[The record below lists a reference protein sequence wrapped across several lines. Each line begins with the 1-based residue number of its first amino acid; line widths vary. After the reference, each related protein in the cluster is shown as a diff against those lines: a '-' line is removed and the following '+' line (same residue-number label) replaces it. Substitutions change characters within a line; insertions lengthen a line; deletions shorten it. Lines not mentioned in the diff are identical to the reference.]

1 MARVRL
7 SALALA
13 ATACGKAEAVP
24 PPPVQPPASWHALAE
39 LATAVGDA
47 AKAGGATVD
56 GAAAWGEPAMGCYAA
71 WLALRGA
78 AAAPDAM
85 AQQLL
90 AALPLDPQ
98 LAGIALHDLVQPA
111 AGADRGTLS
120 FTFERAPYR
129 GRVRAQL
136 ASDGAISAL
145 ACFWNDREPLA
156 CSEGCTKLIGSMP

>member
-1 MARVRL
+1 MIV
-7 SALALA
+7 LA
-13 ATACGKAEAVP
+13 ACGKAEAVP
-24 PPPVQPPASWHALAE
+24 QPPVQPPATWHELGE
-39 LATAVGDA
+39 LATAVADA
-47 AKAGGATVD
+47 AKAEGASVD

-71 WLALRGA
+71 WLALHGA
-78 AAAPDAM
+78 AAAPDTI

-90 AALPLDPQ
+90 GGLPFDPH
-98 LAGIALHDLVQPA
+98 LVGIAVSEVVRPA

-120 FTFERAPYR
+120 LAFERAPYR
-129 GRVRAQL
+129 GRLRAQL